1 MSNEAQKTPKIAP
14 RGSLTMRIN
23 PKPARERVLYPEHP
37 RRYFPIVDEKLFD
50 GLQLSVFL
58 PHILNN
64 NSSTG
69 RLFPTRTYFSSGLS
83 AEQCLGV
90 PLVYLSWPKQKL
102 RKNFF
107 VQNDQAQYGRE
118 FFEQIINI
126 NWSNIN
132 LLFIL
137 FGSKWSTY

>member
-1 MSNEAQKTPKIAP
+1 MPNEAQKTPKIAP

-69 RLFPTRTYFSSGLS
+69 RLFPTRTYRSEERRVGK
-83 AEQCLGV
+83 EYRTRRT
-90 PLVYLSWPKQKL
+90 PY
-102 RKNFF
+102 RKNKKKAI
-107 VQNDQAQYGRE
+107 QRP
-118 FFEQIINI
+118 
-126 NWSNIN
+126 
-132 LLFIL
+132 
-137 FGSKWSTY
+137 